1 MPQEYTKQEISYP
14 EVKTYWIFWVNKTDD
29 FSYGVTETNQVTSG
43 YKPYAWTTLDE
54 DEWVAKL
61 KTEFNTDPFPPEEE
75 EEITI

>member
-29 FSYGVTETNQVTSG
+29 FSYGTTETNQVTSG

-61 KTEFNTDPFPPEEE
+61 ETEFNTNPFPEEDEEE
-75 EEITI
+75 